1 MIPEQLN
8 FISAKGAAMPL
19 FGNPYFTLTDV
30 DGFTTV
36 ASSLASVTVPSV
48 DGDIITNIQA
58 QPRTVVLYLR
68 LKQSAGIEAAKRYI
82 FQYVK
87 PKLSGT
93 LQLTQDGREIE
104 LTGLVETIELPR
116 MAQGCTM
123 AITLHCSQPYWSDV
137 DFVVEMISQIINLH
151 YFPID
156 QGGLAFPPAGV
167 PFGAYDNDLTRTI
180 ENAGDV
186 ETGCVITI
194 VALGTVTNPRIW
206 NTQTG
211 EFIGI
216 TDTLAGNDSV
226 IISTIKGQKTITK
239 NGVNIIDKIA
249 AGSTFLQIET
259 GQNEFTISADNG
271 ISNVYFTLT
280 YKQLYV

>member
-8 FISAKGAAMPL
+8 FISAKGAEMPL
-19 FGNPYFTLTDV
+19 LGNPYFTLADV
-30 DGFTTV
+30 DGFTTI
-36 ASSLASVTVPSV
+36 ASNLASVTVPSV

-68 LKQSAGIEAAKRYI
+68 LRQSADIETAKRYI

-93 LQLTQDGREIE
+93 LHLVQEGREIE
-104 LTGLVETIELPR
+104 LTGIVETIELPR
-116 MAQGCTM
+116 MQQGCTM
-123 AITLHCSQPYWSDV
+123 AVTLHCSQPFWEDAE
-137 DFVVEMISQIINLH
+137 FMVEQISQIINLH

-167 PFGAYDNDLTRTI
+167 PFGAYDTDLTRTI
-180 ENAGDV
+180 DNAGDV
-186 ETGCVITI
+186 ETGCIITI

-216 TDTLAGNDSV
+216 ADTLAGNDSV

-259 GQNEFTISADNG
+259 GQNEFTISADSG
-271 ISNVYFTLT
+271 LANVYFTLT

>member
-19 FGNPYFTLTDV
+19 FGNPYFDLTDV
-30 DGFTTV
+30 DGFTTI
-36 ASSLASVTVPSV
+36 ASNLASVTVPSV

-68 LKQSAGIEAAKRYI
+68 LKQYAGIEAAKRYI

-87 PKLSGT
+87 PKISGT
-93 LQLTQDGREIE
+93 MQLTQDGREIE
-104 LTGLVETIELPR
+104 LTGLVEAIELPR
-116 MAQGCTM
+116 MEQGCTM

-167 PFGAYDNDLTRTI
+167 PFGAFDNDLTRTI

-194 VALGTVTNPRIW
+194 VALGSVVNPRIW
-206 NTQTG
+206 NNQTG

-216 TDTLAGNDSV
+216 TDTLAGNDNV
-226 IISTIKGQKTITK
+226 VISTIKGQKTITK
-239 NGVNIIDKIA
+239 NGVNIIDKIT

-259 GQNEFTISADNG
+259 GQNEFTISADSG
-271 ISNVYFTLT
+271 LSNVYFTLT

>member
-1 MIPEQLN
+1 
-8 FISAKGAAMPL
+8 MPL
-19 FGNPYFTLTDV
+19 LGNQYFTLTDV

-36 ASSLASVTVPSV
+36 TSSLAAVTVPTV

-58 QPRTVVLYLR
+58 QPRTVGLYLR

-82 FQYVK
+82 LQYVK

-93 LQLTQDGREIE
+93 IQLTRDNGDPIQLQGI
-104 LTGLVETIELPR
+104 VEAIELPR
-116 MAQGCTM
+116 FEQGCTM
-123 AITLHCSQPYWSDV
+123 LVTLHCSQPFWEDV
-137 DFVVEMISQIINLH
+137 DFVVQMISQIIDLH

-156 QGGLAFPPAGV
+156 QGGLAFPTAGV
-167 PFGAYDNDLTRTI
+167 PFGAYDTDLTRQV

-194 VALGTVTNPRIW
+194 VALGDVTNPRIA
-206 NTQTG
+206 NTETG

-226 IISTIKGQKTITK
+226 VICTIKGQKTITK
-239 NGVNIIDKIA
+239 NGENIIDKIT
-249 AGSTFLQIET
+249 AGSTFLQIGIGT
-259 GQNEFTISADNG
+259 NEFTITADSG
-271 ISNVYFTLT
+271 IEYVYFTLT
-280 YKQLYV
+280 YKQKYI